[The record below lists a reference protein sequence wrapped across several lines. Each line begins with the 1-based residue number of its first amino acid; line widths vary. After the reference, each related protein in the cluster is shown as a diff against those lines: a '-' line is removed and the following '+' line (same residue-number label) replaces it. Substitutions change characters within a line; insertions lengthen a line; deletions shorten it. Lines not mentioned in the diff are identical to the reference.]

1 MIATIFIIFSDVES
15 EAEDDEDWSP
25 FIPEKPSP
33 ILYGCYG
40 NETGK
45 FWLSMVRVFFIDL
58 GDILIETKWNVLIY
72 NSKHDSHACGINIK
86 LRSCSWKED

>member
-1 MIATIFIIFSDVES
+1 MIATIFIISSDVES

-45 FWLSMVRVFFIDL
+45 FWLSMVRYLKLYEVIFID
-58 GDILIETKWNVLIY
+58 IF
-72 NSKHDSHACGINIK
+72 
-86 LRSCSWKED
+86 